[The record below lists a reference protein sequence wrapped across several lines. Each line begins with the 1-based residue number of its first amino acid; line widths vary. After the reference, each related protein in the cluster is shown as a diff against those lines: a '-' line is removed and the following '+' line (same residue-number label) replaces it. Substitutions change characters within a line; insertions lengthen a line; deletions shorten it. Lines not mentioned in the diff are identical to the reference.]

1 MRRAFRFLA
10 LAGALALAGCG
21 GDEFLPAPP
30 DARVVRRIEAVKLDA
45 PAMLATLNAYRAAH
59 GLGALALDA
68 PLAAMAQHQADAMAA
83 SGQLSHNVTGSFS
96 GRLAQANIAPTEAG
110 ENLGAGYYSGEEA
123 MAGWRGSPEH
133 NENLLKPGFTRL
145 GLAIA
150 RNPQASYGVFWAM
163 ELAGPERLAG
173 R

>member
-1 MRRAFRFLA
+1 
-10 LAGALALAGCG
+10 
-21 GDEFLPAPP
+21 
-30 DARVVRRIEAVKLDA
+30 
-45 PAMLATLNAYRAAH
+45 
-59 GLGALALDA
+59 
-68 PLAAMAQHQADAMAA
+68 
-83 SGQLSHNVTGSFS
+83 
-96 GRLAQANIAPTEAG
+96 
-110 ENLGAGYYSGEEA
+110 